1 MHIYISICITLL
13 TLIAAMHLLLKANTQ
28 QVSSLFKWIS
38 YLIVT
43 VGLLILV
50 CQVVRG
56 VMMMRHH
63 DNDRME
69 HSHMFMRHH
78 GMGNMD
84 CCMGM
89 KGQGGMRCCEM
100 DEEKGECCEEMM
112 SGDSSHMKVE
122 TKVYIDKDGE
132 KQMEEKPEKK

>member
-43 VGLLILV
+43 VGLLILL

-63 DNDRME
+63 GDNDCKE
-69 HSHMFMRHH
+69 ECHPWLKCNPGMRGMH
-78 GMGNMD
+78 GG
-84 CCMGM
+84 CMMYGH
-89 KGQGGMRCCEM
+89 GGMRCCDM
-100 DEEKGECCEEMM
+100 DEE
-112 SGDSSHMKVE
+112 
-122 TKVYIDKDGE
+122 
-132 KQMEEKPEKK
+132 